1 MLGQLKPRPS
11 GSTLGLL
18 GPGGAVWEHGWER
31 GGSGFPAEC
40 LSSTLHAV
48 EASGPE
54 ASLACPPQALPTA
67 LDRVEGEDKH
77 ENSDGQER
85 LEDAEK
91 APPSPEQPPK
101 GEPSHGPPPLPMQSL
116 APAKLCSALALPGR
130 AADSVLPR
138 RDPQEERARG
148 SGLYSGLSF
157 PYQAEFGGYWAV
169 FLLVISNSV
178 VSWLGHVGPCNIVST
193 LCS

>member
-1 MLGQLKPRPS
+1 MGLGTFSALAWTAETQTFWLHARAS
-11 GSTLGLL
+11 GSGGSSLGART
-18 GPGGAVWEHGWER
+18 GTR
-31 GGSGFPAEC
+31 RGSGFPAEC
-40 LSSTLHAV
+40 LSSALRAV

-85 LEDAEK
+85 LEDTEK

-101 GEPSHGPPPLPMQSL
+101 GEASHGPPPLPMQSL

-138 RDPQEERARG
+138 QDPQEERARG

-169 FLLVISNSV
+169 FFISDF
-178 VSWLGHVGPCNIVST
+178 
-193 LCS
+193 